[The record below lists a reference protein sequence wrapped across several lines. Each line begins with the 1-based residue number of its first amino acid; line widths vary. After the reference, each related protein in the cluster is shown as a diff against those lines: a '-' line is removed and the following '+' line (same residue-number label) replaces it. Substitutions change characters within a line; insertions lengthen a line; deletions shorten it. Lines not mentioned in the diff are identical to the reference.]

1 MAVGVRRN
9 EHEPS
14 SRGGALASRCASRSL
29 DAAPQPGPSSW
40 NVCSAPAGGG
50 IGTPEYLFA
59 VMFVDL
65 GSVQDGQRQPRSSGR
80 RPTPDRDVRRV
91 TGALRRDDLVSRPAT
106 TDPQDFID
114 NTLARLGGDEF
125 TILLDDIRDPS
136 DAVRVAERIQQAVRA
151 PVSMG
156 GGQEVFATASIGIAI
171 SASVNS
177 SDEDL
182 VRDADIA
189 MYRAKASG
197 GDQCAVFDATTHE
210 RAVERLQLET
220 DLRRAIEREE
230 FRLRYQP
237 IVSLRDHR
245 VIGFEA
251 LIRWQHRSGDC
262 SHRPPSSR
270 SPRKRASSPDRSV
283 GPARGMRPG
292 APMADTVPRRLSGQ
306 RQREHIRP
314 GIWPAGYRAAS
325 GGCPGGDGSR
335 PSQPAAGNYGKRR
348 DG

>member
-1 MAVGVRRN
+1 M
-9 EHEPS
+9 
-14 SRGGALASRCASRSL
+14 
-29 DAAPQPGPSSW
+29 
-40 NVCSAPAGGG
+40 
-50 IGTPEYLFA
+50 
-59 VMFVDL
+59 
-65 GSVQDGQRQPRSSGR
+65 
-80 RPTPDRDVRRV
+80 
-91 TGALRRDDLVSRPAT
+91 
-106 TDPQDFID
+106 
-114 NTLARLGGDEF
+114 ARLGGDEF

-171 SASVNS
+171 SVSVNS

-197 GDQCAVFDATTHE
+197 GDQCAVFDATMHE

-230 FRLRYQP
+230 FRLQYQP

-251 LIRWQHRSGDC
+251 LIRWQHPERGLLSPAAFLALAEETGLITRINQWVLREAC
-262 SHRPPSSR
+262 AQARRWQTQFPAGSPASVSVTRRRGRPP
-270 SPRKRASSPDRSV
+270 
-283 GPARGMRPG
+283 
-292 APMADTVPRRLSGQ
+292 
-306 RQREHIRP
+306 
-314 GIWPAGYRAAS
+314 GIAAS
-325 GGCPGGDGSR
+325 GDVPAGDGFSR
-335 PSQPAAGNYGKRR
+335 SQPARALENAKASRWLNAEPAWHIPDPAEGAWRANDR
-348 DG
+348 